1 MEITVIKQTIAM
13 SRDET
18 LIEKSQKTY
27 GVSFVFDESWNGFTK
42 TAHFQAGSVTSSVA
56 LVDDKCNIPAKCL
69 EKPGFMLKV
78 LVEGVKDGEE
88 KSTPWCLTSRILYET
103 TIDVPNGPSHQ
114 CPTTP
119 TEPTGEVGRLCNDF
133 AEVLGEYPEDE
144 LKGKTLSDVMG
155 EVCDEV
161 GLTATDEEVADVLN
175 DVWGSSEEP

>member
-27 GVSFVFDESWNGFTK
+27 SVSFVFDESWDGFTK
-42 TAHFQAGSVTSSVA
+42 TAHFQAGSVSSSVA
-56 LVDDKCNIPAKCL
+56 LVDDKCTIPAKCL
-69 EKPGFMLKV
+69 ENAGVILKV

-88 KSTPWCLTSRILYET
+88 RSTPWCLTSRILYET
-103 TIDVPNGPSHQ
+103 TIDVPNGSSHQ

-133 AEVLGEYPEDE
+133 AGVLEEYPEED
-144 LKGKTLSDVMG
+144 LKGKSLSEVMG
-155 EVCDEV
+155 EVCDDV
-161 GLTATDEEVADVLN
+161 GLTATDAEVMAALN
-175 DVWGSSEEP
+175 DVWGSGEEP